1 MQNQN
6 ALSGIHAD
14 ELTSCRID
22 QLPIFTYD
30 SAGGRM
36 TAVADQPNSPIDLAP
51 YAGRWIA
58 LVREHI
64 AGVGCTAAEALA
76 LSKAARPKEEPIVVF
91 VPEDYADTA
100 TG

>member
-1 MQNQN
+1 MY
-6 ALSGIHAD
+6 
-14 ELTSCRID
+14 CRID

-30 SAGGRM
+30 SAGGYM
-36 TAVADQPNSPIDLAP
+36 TAGADQPNSPIDLAP

-76 LSKAARPKEEPIVVF
+76 LSKATRPKEEPIVVF
-91 VPEDYADTA
+91 VPEDYTDMVTR
-100 TG
+100 